1 MENAIVNLA
10 SMLLIINANN
20 VLMAQFSMR
29 SLKDVKIF
37 VNQMKFIALKDA
49 SALMVTAK
57 LMMFVLDAHIK
68 LYMIQIFKNV
78 FVLQV

>member
-1 MENAIVNLA
+1 MENAIVNLV

-37 VNQMKFIALKDA
+37 VNKMKFIALKDA